1 MRSVAAVVALA
12 ACLHAGV
19 WAFFQTTGTAPNV
32 TKPLASVSYSP
43 FQGKLDTDGT
53 PIPTA
58 EQIRADLKAIAP
70 YTDTIRL
77 YRSTRGMEMVPEI
90 AAQLGLKV
98 TLGIGLEANVDRG
111 GKYDLVPDP
120 DDPDNKP
127 KISRNEAEIRTA
139 LKLARIYSGTV
150 NGIVVGNETTLKRSM
165 VEAAEAN
172 EAQAQYEKQ
181 SGKKDS
187 PDFKSVL
194 RTVKA
199 DWNTQ
204 LLKVA
209 RKDPR
214 VIAAEARKDGLVAR
228 AVDLVARRPTY
239 GDLVN
244 QVSEEV
250 KADWNVDE
258 LMKIIQRVK
267 RQSSVPVT
275 TGETWDIWL
284 DHPKLASAV
293 DFVGAHILPYWDK
306 APSGDAVDHT
316 LKIFYKLRQAHPGK
330 RIVIAEFGWPS
341 GGYNRGSAEPGLL
354 AESTVL
360 RQFVARANDLG
371 IDYNIIEA
379 FDQPWKT

>member
-98 TLGIGLEANVDRG
+98 TLGIGLEANVDRD

-120 DDPDNKP
+120 DDPENKP

-139 LKLARIYSGTV
+139 LKLARAYSGTV

-165 VEAAEAN
+165 VEAAEAD
-172 EAQAQYEKQ
+172 EAQAVFEKQ
-181 SGKKDS
+181 TNKD
-187 PDFKSVL
+187 DFKSVFE
-194 RTVKA
+194 RRKV
-199 DWNTQ
+199 DWDAQ
-204 LLKVA
+204 LLKAA

-214 VIAAEARKDGLVAR
+214 VIAAEARRD
-228 AVDLVARRPTY
+228 
-239 GDLVN
+239 N
-244 QVSEEV
+244 
-250 KADWNVDE
+250 
-258 LMKIIQRVK
+258 
-267 RQSSVPVT
+267 
-275 TGETWDIWL
+275 
-284 DHPKLASAV
+284 
-293 DFVGAHILPYWDK
+293 
-306 APSGDAVDHT
+306 
-316 LKIFYKLRQAHPGK
+316 
-330 RIVIAEFGWPS
+330 
-341 GGYNRGSAEPGLL
+341 
-354 AESTVL
+354 
-360 RQFVARANDLG
+360 
-371 IDYNIIEA
+371 
-379 FDQPWKT
+379 